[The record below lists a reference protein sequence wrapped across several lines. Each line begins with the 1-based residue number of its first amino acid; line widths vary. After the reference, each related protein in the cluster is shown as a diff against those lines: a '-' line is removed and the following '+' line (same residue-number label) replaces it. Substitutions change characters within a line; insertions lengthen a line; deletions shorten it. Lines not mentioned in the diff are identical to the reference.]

1 MAKNHYSDV
10 SECKLSEFIT
20 PDIFRTVL
28 YEQLDVPGGITEV
41 PVEITLKK
49 DAAKKLSFKIP
60 ADGILYGFARI
71 RSLVQE
77 RFGAET
83 VKVYIN
89 DWEVK
94 FVLVFELDTK
104 QEKAFYITES
114 EVIELLENC
123 IRVPQQHSI
132 KKKHRKEE

>member
-10 SECKLSEFIT
+10 SECELSEFIT

-28 YEQLDVPGGITEV
+28 YEQLDV

-71 RSLVQE
+71 RPLVQK

>member
-10 SECKLSEFIT
+10 SECELSEFIT

-28 YEQLDVPGGITEV
+28 YEQLDVPG
-41 PVEITLKK
+41 TLKK

-71 RSLVQE
+71 RPLVQK